1 MHSFVNLLVTS
12 LYSFISSAVQELI
25 LNIVN
30 KLTIQLKIFY
40 WRWIE
45 MHSFVNLLVSS
56 LYSFISSAVQE
67 LILNIVNKLT
77 IQAMMKIW
85 K

>member
-30 KLTIQLKIFY
+30 KLTIQ
-40 WRWIE
+40 
-45 MHSFVNLLVSS
+45 
-56 LYSFISSAVQE
+56 
-67 LILNIVNKLT
+67 
-77 IQAMMKIW
+77 AMMKIW